1 MTHFSGQCKTGRRVL
16 HKMAGDR
23 LKVRRGCGEGEME
36 RGERR
41 EHIPSPRSTTP
52 PPPPPPRGP
61 ARFTAPVDGPCD
73 WAGALSV
80 RFSRRAL
87 LQGSPINN
95 RSHWPSLTFPATSW
109 PALGL
114 RSSSPTFTEY
124 PTPHR
129 SHPRPFVAWPAQH
142 IRQSLCRVSASREG
156 PASLPTT

>member
-1 MTHFSGQCKTGRRVL
+1 VWRGR
-16 HKMAGDR
+16 D
-23 LKVRRGCGEGEME
+23 
-36 RGERR
+36 GERR
-41 EHIPSPRSTTP
+41 EERGESTSLPLAAPPLHPPSPPPLSPAFTP
-52 PPPPPPRGP
+52 APVLARRGP

-95 RSHWPSLTFPATSW
+95 RYHWPSLTFPATSW

>member
-1 MTHFSGQCKTGRRVL
+1 VERERW
-16 HKMAGDR
+16 R
-23 LKVRRGCGEGEME
+23 EGE
-36 RGERR
+36 R
-41 EHIPSPRSTTP
+41 EKATTSLPLAAPPLHPSTLLPSSPPAFTP
-52 PPPPPPRGP
+52 APVLARRGP